1 MSLWIGRSKV
11 KINSHDPIW
20 NNKHPIRFNTW
31 VLHHD
36 WLKSGVEQTI
46 FKQLKFN
53 CWTHHRSSI
62 QFSLQSFTSISGG
75 QWLGTS
81 RLSVSK
87 WISWSKIQPLFSTAW
102 NSLSWASIFF
112 DSEFF
117 WTTLKYIYANRLII
131 RQYFTLKFSLITY
144 QHLLTNVLQK
154 ELYILCQ
161 FEAALITR
169 IVSLTFRQYILGH
182 W

>member
-11 KINSHDPIW
+11 KINSNDPIW
-20 NNKHPIRFNTW
+20 NYKHPIRFNTW

-53 CWTHHRSSI
+53 SRTHHRSSI
-62 QFSLQSFTSISGG
+62 QFSMQSFTIISGG

-81 RLSVSK
+81 RLSVSR

-102 NSLSWASIFF
+102 NSLSWTSIFF
-112 DSEFF
+112 DSDS
-117 WTTLKYIYANRLII
+117 KYIYANRLNI
-131 RQYFTLKFSLITY
+131 RQYFTLKFSSITY
-144 QHLLTNVLQK
+144 QHLLRNVLQK
-154 ELYILCQ
+154 ELYILWQ
-161 FEAALITR
+161 FKQL
-169 IVSLTFRQYILGH
+169 
-182 W
+182 

>member
-20 NNKHPIRFNTW
+20 NYKHHIRFNTW

-144 QHLLTNVLQK
+144 KHLLIQFTKRIIYTVS
-154 ELYILCQ
+154 IWHCQ
-161 FEAALITR
+161 TLID
-169 IVSLTFRQYILGH
+169 F
-182 W
+182 